1 MTNIQMSEHRNIKT
15 SKVPNVQT
23 SPFGLFDF
31 LAFWHFG
38 IWCLVAATPVVLNA
52 QDALPLVVAQS
63 PNHQITKS
71 PNDASPSAP
80 AADIRLPPHIT
91 PGTKDAIDR
100 GLAYLARTQDR
111 QGSWS
116 NRSNFG
122 AYPVA
127 MTALAG
133 VALLMDGNTTTQG
146 RYAPQVDRAAD
157 FILRSV
163 ESSGLIAGGREESR
177 PMYGHGFSVLFLSQL
192 YGMTSDAV
200 RARQIRDVLDR
211 AVNLTGRGQS
221 DLGGWIYT
229 PDGNSD
235 EGSVTITQVQA
246 LRSCRTAGITVPK
259 EIIDRAMKYLSDS
272 QNSDGGIRYSLRQHG
287 GGSRAPITGAA
298 VLCWYLAGEYTNP
311 LAKRAM
317 DFSKDKIKPG
327 ATFSGHDYYAHF
339 YFSQALYVSSDPYWD
354 EYFPKRRDY
363 LLSQQQPEGYW
374 MGDGVGD
381 IYGTAVALVILQLP
395 FNQLPIMQR

>member
-1 MTNIQMSEHRNIKT
+1 MRAANDRRMAMTMTMRDTCLCALIAW
-15 SKVPNVQT
+15 
-23 SPFGLFDF
+23 FGVAPAILF
-31 LAFWHFG
+31 
-38 IWCLVAATPVVLNA
+38 A
-52 QDALPLVVAQS
+52 QGAPPLVVAQS
-63 PNHQITKS
+63 PNRQITES
-71 PNDASPSAP
+71 QNDASSSVAP
-80 AADIRLPPHIT
+80 TDLRLPPHIT
-91 PGTKDAIDR
+91 LGTRDAIER

-116 NRSNFG
+116 NRGNYG

-133 VALLMDGNTTTQG
+133 LALLMDGNTTTQG

-163 ESSGLIAGGREESR
+163 APNGLIAGGREEAR

-192 YGMTSDAV
+192 YGMTEDAI

-211 AVNLTGRGQS
+211 AVTLTGRGQS
-221 DLGGWIYT
+221 ELGGWIYT

-246 LRSCRTAGITVPK
+246 LRSCRSAGITVPK
-259 EIIDRAMKYLSDS
+259 EIIDRAMKYLADS
-272 QNSDGGIRYSLRQHG
+272 QNSDGGIRYSLRQRG

-311 LAKRAM
+311 LAKRAL
-317 DFSKDKIKPG
+317 DYTKDKVKPN
-327 ATFSGHDYYAHF
+327 ATNTGHDYYAHF

-374 MGDGVGD
+374 SGDGVGD

-395 FNQLPIMQR
+395 YNQLPIMQR